1 VEYNPFW
8 DAPKRVNL
16 AAAAGRIAFLR
27 RERRLLLDDS
37 HNGIR
42 CVAVLGQR
50 NEAIDAVEEYCRYL
64 GAALEK
70 HAFSFEIARV
80 EWATKGW
87 RRALRELR
95 QKVGNERNTW
105 VLLQYT
111 ALAWSRH
118 GFSLRVP
125 GIIRSLKKNGARCAV
140 VFHDV
145 EGYLAIGSSTASA
158 APPSSIP
165 CEKLCGWRTSAF
177 SRSPQ
182 KKFHGL
188 AEIRAA

>member
-1 VEYNPFW
+1 MMEN
-8 DAPKRVNL
+8 
-16 AAAAGRIAFLR
+16 
-27 RERRLLLDDS
+27 
-37 HNGIR
+37 IR
-42 CVAVLGQR
+42 CVAVLGHR

-70 HAFSFEIARV
+70 HAFSFEITRV
-80 EWATKGW
+80 ESATKGW

-111 ALAWSRH
+111 ALAWSRR

-125 GIIRSLKKNGARCAV
+125 GIIQSLKKNGARCAV

-145 EGYLAIGSSTASA
+145 EGYYGNRLVD
-158 APPSSIP
+158 
-165 CEKLCGWRTSAF
+165 RF
-177 SRSPQ
+177 R
-182 KKFHGL
+182 
-188 AEIRAA
+188 RAAQLHSMGEAMRLADFSIFTVPAEKIPWIGRNSRNVVFIHVGANLPSPETAWSQE